1 MQYYVR
7 APVKKEVEQLRAKLV
22 ACAEGAAKA
31 TGCKVMFIHTFL
43 KKFYLLILPAD
54 DYNIRTHG

>member
-31 TGCKVMFIHTFL
+31 TGCKVWLYIHFL
-43 KKFYLLILPAD
+43 KKFYLIILPTD
-54 DYNIRTHG
+54 DYSIRTHG